1 MIVVPRILNRKKTY
15 FVFLS
20 LFILTA
26 ARQIQIKNL
35 KEEKQEKLLHSS
47 PISRPL
53 KRSRRGAFWKK
64 AVKWTE
70 KAAKDTGKFVDN
82 TAKDAAKAAE
92 DAAKDVAK
100 AAEDAA
106 KAAEDAAKA
115 AVDVANKALEDAAK
129 ATVEAFEDGAK

>member
-53 KRSRRGAFWKK
+53 KRSRRGAWF
-64 AVKWTE
+64 
-70 KAAKDTGKFVDN
+70 N
-82 TAKDAAKAAE
+82 TAKLVKSL
-92 DAAKDVAK
+92 
-100 AAEDAA
+100 EDAA
-106 KAAEDAAKA
+106 KAAAKVSCTDSHVSCA
-115 AVDVANKALEDAAK
+115 YWANLDYCTNRDVAYILAYMTENCRQTCNICTK
-129 ATVEAFEDGAK
+129 